1 MTPHARHGFA
11 QGVAGT
17 ADGRG
22 PQPPWAQAGAPPVQ
36 PVAAPPMH
44 HVAAPP
50 VAPAAPLAAA
60 AAMPVASA
68 ARASANRRRARSEPR
83 TGGIYTLMLLF
94 TVVAMGLVW
103 SSPRDVRWG
112 ADVFGAGML
121 LAALARVVL
130 PARSAGMLATRQRLT
145 DAATLAILGLGTL
158 VVGLVLPPPT

>member
-22 PQPPWAQAGAPPVQ
+22 PQPPWAQAGAPPIH
-36 PVAAPPMH
+36 PAAAPPMH
-44 HVAAPP
+44 HVVAPP
-50 VAPAAPLAAA
+50 VVPAANVAAA
-60 AAMPVASA
+60 PVASA
-68 ARASANRRRARSEPR
+68 ARATVNRRRAREEPR
-83 TGGIYTLMLLF
+83 TGGIYAVMLLF

-121 LAALARVVL
+121 LAAVARVVL

-145 DAATLAILGLGTL
+145 DAATLAVLGLGTL
-158 VVGLVLPPPT
+158 VVGLALPPPT